1 MIKHNWKYLTSEQVN
16 GIIEDVYEEIT
27 HGDPD
32 KRWKVNTI
40 EVATIA
46 FKRCQKIEQKL
57 SMEEIL

>member
-1 MIKHNWKYLTSEQVN
+1 MIKHNWKYLDSRQVDA
-16 GIIEDVYEEIT
+16 IIEDVYEELT

-46 FKRCQKIEQKL
+46 FKRCQKIEEKL
-57 SMEEIL
+57 TKKYD